1 MAFLSTVIARSI
13 PFIPKPVVGYF
24 AKPYIAGESLA
35 DGVRVVK
42 DLNARGIMAT
52 MDVLGESVSSR
63 EESLD
68 MRRQCEEV
76 LHTIHREKLDS
87 NLSIK
92 PTQMGLTL
100 DTDFCEENVRV
111 LCEIAKGYGNFVR
124 IDMEDHP
131 TTDATLRMYRNLRRD
146 FRGHVGT
153 VIQSYMRRSE
163 SDITTLLDE
172 DVTNLRLCKGI
183 YVEPESVAFKGRE
196 EVRENYKALLR
207 LILRRGGY
215 PGIATHDDPLL
226 QDALALVKEL
236 GLPASAYEF
245 QMLLGVRPQTR
256 DAIVAAGHRMRVYVP
271 FGKQWYAYSTRRLKE
286 NPNVAMHIVK
296 AILGLNK

>member
-52 MDVLGESVSSR
+52 MDVLGESVSTR

-163 SDITTLLDE
+163 NDITTLLDE
-172 DVTNLRLCKGI
+172 DETNLRLCKGI